1 MATSP
6 VHKALI
12 SGTPSTPSEV
22 SIAYIDASPSS
33 SAKAIVLLIHG
44 YPETSYQ
51 FRHVIPLFVERG
63 YRVIAPDYRGAGH
76 SSKPREGYN
85 KVTLA
90 TDLYE
95 LLTKHLGI
103 KEKVH
108 VVGHDIG
115 GMVAHAYAARFP
127 EGTKSVA
134 WGECPLPGTKE
145 YDNFLLNSG
154 VWHFHFHWQADL
166 PEFLTTGQE
175 EQYIKHFYDRLT
187 SNPHAITPTDLAYYT
202 QVFKQPGAMRA
213 GFDLYRG
220 FHQDVH
226 ENRAWVKEKGKCK
239 VPTLTMNGENSSL
252 VNIAEAQAKEF
263 YENVSV
269 ATVDGS
275 GHWCAE
281 ENPEDFVE
289 KVVKFVEKNLD

>member
-6 VHKALI
+6 FLKALI
-12 SGTPSTPSEV
+12 SGTPSTPTEV
-22 SIAYIDASPSS
+22 SIAYIDTSPTSS
-33 SAKAIVLLIHG
+33 TSKPKATPLLIHG

-76 SSKPREGYN
+76 SSKPRDGYD

-90 TDLYE
+90 TDLQE
-95 LLTKHLGI
+95 LVTKHLGI
-103 KEKVH
+103 KEKIH

-115 GMVAHAYAARFP
+115 AMVAHAYAARFP

-134 WGECPLPGTKE
+134 WGECPLPGTEE
-145 YDNFLLNSG
+145 YEKFLLNVSFLEELM
-154 VWHFHFHWQADL
+154 HFHFHWQADL
-166 PEFLTTGQE
+166 PEHLTQGKE
-175 EQYIKHFYDRLT
+175 SYYIKHFYDRLT
-187 SNPHAITPTDLAYYT
+187 ANPHAITPTDLAYYT
-202 QVFKQPGAMRA
+202 HVFQQPGAMRA

-220 FHQDVH
+220 FHQDSDDNH
-226 ENRAWVKEKGKCK
+226 AWVKEKGKCK
-239 VPTLTMNGENSSL
+239 VPALTLNGENSFL
-252 VNIAEAQAKEF
+252 ANIAEKQAKEI
-263 YENVSV
+263 
-269 ATVDGS
+269 

-289 KVVKFVEKNLD
+289 RVGAFVEKHLG